1 MKNSLLNRFVPKE
14 SKFFPLL
21 NQLSQTVLNASELLI
36 DSMNHDTPE
45 TWQEY
50 YHKVKEAERKGDQI
64 TQQIF
69 MELGQTFITP
79 FDREDIHDLA
89 FSIDDVTERI
99 HSAGCPH
106 TTRSL
111 HHLQGH
117 G

>member
-50 YHKVKEAERKGDQI
+50 YHKVKEAEKERRPDNPADFHGAR
-64 TQQIF
+64 
-69 MELGQTFITP
+69 P
-79 FDREDIHDLA
+79 DLY
-89 FSIDDVTERI
+89 
-99 HSAGCPH
+99 HP
-106 TTRSL
+106 L
-111 HHLQGH
+111 
-117 G
+117 

>member
-50 YHKVKEAERKGDQI
+50 YHKVKEAEKK
-64 TQQIF
+64 
-69 MELGQTFITP
+69 
-79 FDREDIHDLA
+79 
-89 FSIDDVTERI
+89 SIKIISEESFLTNFPKI
-99 HSAGCPH
+99 
-106 TTRSL
+106 
-111 HHLQGH
+111 
-117 G
+117 